1 MLNMKLITL
10 TMSFQNIMI
19 SNLSKWERGER
30 KMCKPYSFLFFF
42 VMHTSE
48 QLKTRS
54 IERPQD
60 IMKYK

>member
-1 MLNMKLITL
+1 MLIMKLITL

-19 SNLSKWERGER
+19 SNLSKRERGER
-30 KMCKPYSFLFFF
+30 KMCNLILFFVF
-42 VMHTSE
+42 VMNTSE